1 MVLANFMRQS
11 SKVAA
16 NNKAAAA
23 RHYKVTK
30 RQKKRLNAFDLCS
43 SLLMLSW
50 YIVANGLLYDSTFLL
65 QLFLEGSAAEL

>member
-1 MVLANFMRQS
+1 MLLELFYRMVLANFMRQS

-30 RQKKRLNAFDLCS
+30 RQKKRLNAFDLYS
-43 SLLMLSW
+43 S
-50 YIVANGLLYDSTFLL
+50 FLASKWPSL
-65 QLFLEGSAAEL
+65 